1 MNKRRKVSVLLLI
14 LAFFFPLLGYAL
26 YGVKKREQKSVAK
39 YYLVSGIVG
48 TVLVG
53 ALILSMC

>member
-26 YGVKKREQKSVAK
+26 YWVKKREQKSVAK
-39 YYLVSGIVG
+39 DYLVSGIVG